1 MNPGGQNGDPGASM
15 MSMMNPHNPHGA
27 GGSAMTRMQS
37 QPLPPHHGGPHHRH
51 PLPTSGTTGG
61 RSCGGCGGKILDRFL
76 LHALDRYWHTGCLK
90 CSCCQATLADI
101 GSSCF
106 TKAGMILCKNDYIR
120 MFGSSGACS
129 ACGQII
135 PANEFVM
142 RTQGNVYHLKCFAC
156 VKCHNQ
162 LNPGDRYNMVNGN
175 VLCEQDCLKIL
186 KSGSTG
192 TGTTR
197 KGKVRANAAIKAL

>member
-1 MNPGGQNGDPGASM
+1 MLG
-15 MSMMNPHNPHGA
+15 MMNPHAPHGGS
-27 GGSAMTRMQS
+27 GGPMVHMQS
-37 QPLPPHHGGPHHRH
+37 QILPPHHGGPHHNQQ
-51 PLPTSGTTGG
+51 LPASGSTGG
-61 RSCGGCGGKILDRFL
+61 RNCAGCGGKILDRFL

-120 MFGSSGACS
+120 MFGNSGACS
-129 ACGQII
+129 ACGQVI

-142 RTQGNVYHLKCFAC
+142 KTQGNAYHLKCFAC
-156 VKCHNQ
+156 VKCHSQ
-162 LNPGDRYNMVNGN
+162 LNPGDRYNLVNGN

-186 KSGSTG
+186 KVGSTG
-192 TGTTR
+192 TGGTTR
-197 KGKVRANAAIKAL
+197 KGKARANSSIKAV